1 MLIDTHAHL
10 YANEFDNDRAVVIEN
25 ALKNGVKK
33 MLLPNIDLESIE
45 GLHQLAETYPQICYP
60 MMGLHPTSVNNN
72 FKSVLTEMKTFIDSR
87 NYIAIGEIGMD
98 LYWDKTYI
106 NEQAEALKIQI
117 EWAKEKKLPVVIHV
131 REAFDEIF
139 EVIDPLNDDN
149 LFGVFHCFTG
159 TLEQAKKILN
169 YGGFKL
175 GVGGVLTFKNSGLDQ
190 VIKGIGL
197 EHLVLETDAPYLAP
211 TPHRG
216 KRNESAYVTIIADK
230 LANVKGVSGAEI
242 NKITTQNAKTV
253 FNL

>member
-72 FKSVLTEMKTFIDSR
+72 FKSVLTEMKTFIDSK

-190 VIKGIGL
+190 VIKGVGL

-230 LANVKGVSGAEI
+230 LADVKGVSGAEI

>member
-72 FKSVLTEMKTFIDSR
+72 FKSVLTEMKTFIDSK

>member
-72 FKSVLTEMKTFIDSR
+72 FKSVLTEMKTFIDSK

-230 LANVKGVSGAEI
+230 LADVKGVSGAEI

>member
-1 MLIDTHAHL
+1 
-10 YANEFDNDRAVVIEN
+10 
-25 ALKNGVKK
+25 
-33 MLLPNIDLESIE
+33 
-45 GLHQLAETYPQICYP
+45 